1 MAVIGVLASGKG
13 SNLQALI
20 EAVTSGMVSGRIGVV
35 ISDHPTA
42 GALSIARA
50 SAIPHYCIEEPRR
63 RTFLL
68 PDIEKQYIERL
79 REHRVE
85 ILCLA
90 GFMRILK
97 ADLLSAFSGK
107 ILNIHPS
114 LLPSFPGLE
123 AWRQAIEYGVK
134 FSGCTVHLVDGKGID
149 TGRILLQAPV
159 PVLPEDSPEI
169 LHRRIQKKEHI
180 LYPLALKLFLAE
192 SSLLSGGEK
201 K

>member
-20 EAVTSGMVSGRIGVV
+20 EAVTSGMVSARIGVV

-42 GALSIARA
+42 GALSIACA

-97 ADLLSAFSGK
+97 EDLLSAFSGK

-123 AWRQAIEYGVK
+123 AWRQAIEHGVK
-134 FSGCTVHLVDGKGID
+134 FSGCTVHLVGGKGID

-169 LHRRIQKKEHI
+169 LHRRIQKKEHT

-192 SSLLSGGEK
+192 SSLLAGGEK